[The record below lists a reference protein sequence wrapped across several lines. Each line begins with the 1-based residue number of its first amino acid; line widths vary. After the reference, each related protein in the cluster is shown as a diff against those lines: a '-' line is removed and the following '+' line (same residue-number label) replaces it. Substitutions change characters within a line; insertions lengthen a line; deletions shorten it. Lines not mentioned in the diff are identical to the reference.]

1 LRLASTRLKL
11 RPNSS
16 FEFLGA
22 HLPEEEAR
30 ELSFKAW
37 AVIAKRDKRKFQD
50 DNGSKKQKKAAQ
62 VEDAAGSN
70 DI

>member
-1 LRLASTRLKL
+1 
-11 RPNSS
+11 
-16 FEFLGA
+16 
-22 HLPEEEAR
+22 LPEEEAR